1 MENVDSDPNQ
11 IINDNLIN
19 YYLSRIQ
26 KENKNIQRIKKLYN
40 DDDSFNHLMNQII
53 EKDVKRFE
61 SLVAGKKNYPD
72 PWKILYTILEIVQ
85 EEGKEIRP
93 FDTLTKMLPSYSLL
107 YHGWVFSWVHGEGT
121 LISIYNRENEL
132 IYQL

>member
-1 MENVDSDPNQ
+1 MENVELDPNQ
-11 IINDNLIN
+11 IITDNLIN

-26 KENKNIQRIKKLYN
+26 EENKNIQRIKKLYN
-40 DDDSFNHLMNQII
+40 NDDSFDQLMNQIVK
-53 EKDVKRFE
+53 KDVKRFE
-61 SLVAGKKNYPD
+61 SVVAGKKNCPD

-85 EEGKEIRP
+85 EEGKEIEP

-107 YHGWVFSWVHGEGT
+107 YHGWTFSWVHGKGT